1 MVKVDGRGRLQKSGN
16 THLRRLLVEAA
27 WSYRYKPALQGEI
40 KKRQQ
45 GQDPGIQSISWKA
58 QHRLHQKNTQRCYPR
73 GNLVEKAIV
82 AVARELSG
90 FIWSVA
96 RGIEETRR
104 QG

>member
-1 MVKVDGRGRLQKSGN
+1 M
-16 THLRRLLVEAA
+16 LVEAV
-27 WSYRYKPALQGEI
+27 WSYRYKPVLQGEI

-45 GQDPGIQSISWKA
+45 GQDPGIQPISWKA
-58 QHRLHQKNTQRCYPR
+58 QHRLHRKYTTMLSKGKPS
-73 GNLVEKAIV
+73 GKAIV

-96 RGIEETRR
+96 REIEETRR